1 MQNPFNYNI
10 NELKKTANII
20 RQDLISMLVEAGSG
34 HTAGPL
40 GMADIFTA
48 FYFNLL
54 RYEWPYLSYSL
65 CCYGASWIF
74 SS

>member
-40 GMADIFTA
+40 NG
-48 FYFNLL
+48 
-54 RYEWPYLSYSL
+54 
-65 CCYGASWIF
+65 
-74 SS
+74 